1 MIDIKKDF
9 PLLNEKTVNGKK
21 ISYLDSAATTQ
32 KPIQVLDAIDAFY
45 KKYNA
50 NPHRGTYQLSQEATE
65 QYEQAREKIA
75 KFINAPS
82 KEQIIFTK
90 NASESLNLLAYSYG
104 MDNIKEGDEIV
115 ISIMEH
121 HSNLVP
127 WQKVAKN
134 KTNSCFCCT
143 HNYLNSCRIFHLW
156 QTVSDTQHNP

>member
-21 ISYLDSAATTQ
+21 TSYLDSAATTQ

-115 ISIMEH
+115 VKCIGWDKKGRLNFSRK
-121 HSNLVP
+121 
-127 WQKVAKN
+127 KVFQNDDKQD
-134 KTNSCFCCT
+134 KEKEPKKETKEE
-143 HNYLNSCRIFHLW
+143 
-156 QTVSDTQHNP
+156 VVEEVKED